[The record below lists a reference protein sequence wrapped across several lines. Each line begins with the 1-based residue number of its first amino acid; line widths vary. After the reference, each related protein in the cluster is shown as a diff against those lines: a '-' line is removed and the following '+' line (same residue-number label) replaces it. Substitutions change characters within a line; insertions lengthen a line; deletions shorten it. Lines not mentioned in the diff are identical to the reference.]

1 MDFRKLYEQTKDL
14 SVLLAEDH
22 EPTRLGLE
30 EVLQDLFKEVVSFP
44 NGRDAYYSY
53 LDRYDHTPYDL
64 IITDI
69 QMPHMDG
76 VTLTKKVKEKRPEQ
90 QIIVL
95 SAYADKNYLID
106 LINVGISHFITK
118 PFEYD
123 SFLDTLY
130 RISSKIS
137 IDNTKSPHPES
148 TTTVRLGEYTEW
160 DKEKHTLKHEGKSI
174 TLSKN
179 ELLLM
184 ELLIQNGEQI
194 TTTTTLIE
202 KFYLE
207 GVDISEGGLRNL
219 VLRIRKK
226 LPENIIGTVYGLG
239 YKVLVAP

>member
-1 MDFRKLYEQTKDL
+1 MDFRKLYGQTKDL
-14 SVLLAEDH
+14 CVLLAEDH

-30 EVLQDLFKEVVSFP
+30 EVLQDLFKEVVVFP
-44 NGRDAYYSY
+44 NGRDAYYAY
-53 LDRYDHTPYDL
+53 LDRYDNAPYDL

-76 VTLTKKVKEKRPEQ
+76 VTLTKKIKEKHPRQP
-90 QIIVL
+90 IIVL
-95 SAYADKNYLID
+95 SAYADKDYLID
-106 LINVGISHFITK
+106 LINIGISHFTPK
-118 PFEYD
+118 PFDYE

-130 RISSKIS
+130 RISSKIALEH
-137 IDNTKSPHPES
+137 TEKTHPES
-148 TTTVRLGEYTEW
+148 TTIVKLGEHTEW
-160 DKEKHTLKHEGKSI
+160 DKEKHTLKYEGKSI

-179 ELLLM
+179 ELLM
-184 ELLIQNGEQI
+184 MDLLIQNGEQI
-194 TTTTTLIE
+194 TTTTTLVE

-239 YKVLVAP
+239 YKVLMRI